1 MRTQNLDNYRKE
13 SKPPNAGEPIITA
26 NVTKIPK
33 NTPTIMNRLFIP
45 KLWISQLKMDCIE
58 TWKRCGRML

>member
-45 KLWISQLKMDCIE
+45 KLWIPQLKTDCIE

>member
-1 MRTQNLDNYRKE
+1 LDNYRNE
-13 SKPPNAGEPIITA
+13 SIAPNSRPKGFAGEPIITA

-58 TWKRCGRML
+58 T